1 MKMIKMISLEPELM
15 DKLKREDNA
24 SELICNLLFKHYS
37 SETKEER
44 ELSLKQELAKL
55 QSVKE
60 EYDKL
65 QKEKQDLEGNKIAE
79 KELREQMQK
88 DNEEYRR
95 IMREGVL
102 GK

>member
-1 MKMIKMISLEPELM
+1 MKQNKTICIEYELI

-24 SELICNLLFKHYS
+24 SELISNLLYQHYS
-37 SETKEER
+37 SETKEDR

-65 QKEKQDLEGNKIAE
+65 QKEKQDLEANKLAE
-79 KELREQMQK
+79 KELREQMEK

-95 IMREGVL
+95 KMKEGL
-102 GK
+102 GL